1 VRKRDLGRLKKRK
14 GARIERHGERLS
26 VMLRENGKDITT
38 TIVIGK
44 EKGTESVIMTVIE
57 IEIVIDEQKIVVRA
71 TSLVETYLT
80 RYRNQSCLRRKLS
93 V

>member
-14 GARIERHGERLS
+14 GARIERHGERLN
-26 VMLRENGKDITT
+26 VMLRENEKDITT
-38 TIVIGK
+38 AIVIEK

-57 IEIVIDEQKIVVRA
+57 IEIVIDEQKIVVCV